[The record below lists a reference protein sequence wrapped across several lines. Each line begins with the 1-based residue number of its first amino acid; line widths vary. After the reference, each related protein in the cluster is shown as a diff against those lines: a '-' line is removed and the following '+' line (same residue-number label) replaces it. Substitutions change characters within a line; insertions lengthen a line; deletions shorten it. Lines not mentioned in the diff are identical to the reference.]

1 MEGQTGD
8 LTRFGRRQSC
18 GGQCGEEA
26 GDTYE
31 AWGLGGGG
39 QGERKRD
46 SMALRGR
53 HLRLRRRGMMPC
65 CEEAEAHDEESKT
78 DE

>member
-1 MEGQTGD
+1 MERQTGD

-31 AWGLGGGG
+31 AWGLVGGG

-46 SMALRGR
+46 SMALRPAPSPPPPR
-53 HLRLRRRGMMPC
+53 NDALL
-65 CEEAEAHDEESKT
+65 
-78 DE
+78 

>member
-31 AWGLGGGG
+31 AWGLVGGGT
-39 QGERKRD
+39 
-46 SMALRGR
+46 GR
-53 HLRLRRRGMMPC
+53 AQAGLYGTAAGTFASAA
-65 CEEAEAHDEESKT
+65 AE
-78 DE
+78 